1 MIDICIISEISCVP
15 LVWIEY
21 NIRKEDVVSDIL
33 EGITCCLTFDFHNT
47 TILTGT
53 ECNQELR
60 EGALNRSTL
69 YIYHDIDKVINGING
84 KGNFWK

>member
-1 MIDICIISEISCVP
+1 MIDICIISKIGCGP
-15 LVWIEY
+15 LVGIEY
-21 NIRKEDVVSDIL
+21 DIRKEDVVSEIL
-33 EGITCCLTFDFHNT
+33 EGITCCSTFDFHYTN
-47 TILTGT
+47 ILTGT